1 MFLEYLFVRA
11 KKEERCCILK
21 EKIRDSIVCLLLVLP
36 FFLNDFLFIRYS
48 GDFFKILAVD
58 LGTRVFVLIVCLLF
72 CFLKGY
78 AAEDWN
84 LLRLP
89 RKTFWWG
96 TLFLLCFGI
105 LVVDFLGG
113 EIQDFFSE
121 LTFFWYPIPPT
132 FLFKI
137 LNLSIG
143 LGLVAI
149 SEELVFRG
157 FLISCLKKYSLG
169 TFGVTFISS
178 ILFGAIHWSN
188 GVHIIFVAFIWGIAS
203 SFFATKY
210 RSIYPAM
217 ISHYFIN
224 FIIYSSSYFWN

>member
-1 MFLEYLFVRA
+1 M
-11 KKEERCCILK
+11 
-21 EKIRDSIVCLLLVLP
+21 
-36 FFLNDFLFIRYS
+36 RYS

-58 LGTRVFVLIVCLLF
+58 FGTRIFVLIVCLLF

-78 AAEDWN
+78 TAEDWN

-96 TLFLLCFGI
+96 TIFLLCFGI

-113 EIQDFFSE
+113 KIRVFFPE

-132 FLFKI
+132 IFFKFFD
-137 LNLSIG
+137 LSIG

-157 FLISCLKKYSLG
+157 FLISFLKKRSLSTLG
-169 TFGVTFISS
+169 IVFISS
-178 ILFGAIHWSN
+178 ILFGAMHWSN
-188 GVHIIFVAFIWGIAS
+188 GVYIIFSSFIWGIAT
-203 SFFATKY
+203 SFFVIKY
-210 RSIYPAM
+210 RSLYPA
-217 ISHYFIN
+217 IIAHYIIN
-224 FIIYSSSYFWN
+224 LIIYSSSYF